1 VRPILKLPSIFC
13 YEFKFDFTHNRI
25 ESIQFKEE
33 NMKAKIF
40 VVLFAVLF
48 VAGSISIAGEQKPFK
63 GWVQA
68 VGDPD
73 YNVNFGVYP
82 YLQSVIDQRGY
93 PTPFSTP
100 FGVAQIQFY
109 QGVNNVGGASIH
121 ENAQLYYYSSD
132 FTSIDLYE
140 YSVITVANGDQI
152 FLEIAATFNFITEE
166 LTATETVVG
175 GTGRFD
181 GAEGSL
187 VIRQGIGKDGQ
198 AITIYDGGYI
208 TTVGAAKKY

>member
-1 VRPILKLPSIFC
+1 MKIRIL
-13 YEFKFDFTHNRI
+13 
-25 ESIQFKEE
+25 
-33 NMKAKIF
+33 
-40 VVLFAVLF
+40 VVLIAVLLT
-48 VAGSISIAGEQKPFK
+48 AGSLSFAGDQKPFK

-68 VGDPD
+68 IGDPIYD
-73 YNVNFGVYP
+73 FDPGDYP

-93 PTPFSTP
+93 PAP
-100 FGVAQIQFY
+100 FGWAQIQFY

-121 ENAQLYYYSSD
+121 ENAQLYYWSSD

-152 FLEIAATFNFITEE
+152 FLEIAATFNVITEE

-181 GAEGSL
+181 DAEGSL

-208 TTVGAAKKY
+208 TTVGAAKK